1 ADPRKGFADAAS
13 LPVGGGAGEASG
25 AEPPNPSF
33 RVGGSAWLVWNTLSV
48 RSARAFRS
56 RTAHVPAGRY
66 PDGVGRMNPTLRGFL
81 IIAVVAAVIVALRLE
96 ATLTALFIVARIAF
110 LLAIAFFVYLVW
122 RERRSEISTWSS
134 RARAVFY
141 GGALLVVADIA
152 AISFAHRSGL
162 DSVVFVFVLAAAGFA
177 MWRTWRDQHT
187 YS

>member
-1 ADPRKGFADAAS
+1 
-13 LPVGGGAGEASG
+13 
-25 AEPPNPSF
+25 
-33 RVGGSAWLVWNTLSV
+33 
-48 RSARAFRS
+48 
-56 RTAHVPAGRY
+56 
-66 PDGVGRMNPTLRGFL
+66 MNPTLRGFL

-152 AISFAHRSGL
+152 AISFAHHSGL

-177 MWRTWRDQHT
+177 MWRTWRDQQR